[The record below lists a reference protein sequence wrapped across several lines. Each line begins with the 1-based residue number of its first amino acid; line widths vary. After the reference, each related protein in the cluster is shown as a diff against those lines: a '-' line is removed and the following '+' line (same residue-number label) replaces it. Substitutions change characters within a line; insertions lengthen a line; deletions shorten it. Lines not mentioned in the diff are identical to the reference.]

1 MQQNRR
7 QGQMNAIVAF
17 KGSSPGAAAPAAPLA
32 ARHRPD
38 APIRIE
44 IRPLQACAG
53 IRDAWT
59 DLASRAIASNL
70 FFEPDFALAA
80 AQHLVAFRDAVAIL
94 AWQGEADEPQRRLI
108 GFVPCFPRDRLFVP
122 DELIG
127 FSDRRIFD
135 GAPLLDR
142 LRAQA
147 VIEAVLSLRADWR
160 LEGHGLVLRQI
171 ALEGPLTTAVLR
183 AAETLGLSA
192 TLQPASRPARSR
204 LAMASPNKAAALSE
218 ALARQ
223 DKVTLLESGSR
234 IKLRDAVEI
243 LLAMEASGSRA
254 RAGAAMLQDTREAG
268 FVRAMTRG
276 LASTRQCRVAL
287 LMLGERPIAG
297 VILLGRGE
305 KRWLF
310 ASVQD
315 DAFAPFEP
323 ELVLLAM
330 LGQTAPARAILLPGG
345 APVFGTAAA
354 SHGEIRLAPQGALKP
369 RDLAARARDALKRS
383 FFRLPRARLPR
394 AGAA

>member
-1 MQQNRR
+1 
-7 QGQMNAIVAF
+7 MNAIVAF

-147 VIEAVLSLRADWR
+147 VIEAVLSLRQGWR

-204 LAMASPNKAAALSE
+204 LAMASSNKAAALSE

-223 DKVTLLESGSR
+223 GKITLLESGSR

-254 RAGAAMLQDTREAG
+254 ARRGDAAGHA
-268 FVRAMTRG
+268 RG
-276 LASTRQCRVAL
+276 RFCARHDARLARTRQCRVAL

-345 APVFGTAAA
+345 APVFGRAAA
-354 SHGEIRLAPQGALKP
+354 SHGEIRLAPK
-369 RDLAARARDALKRS
+369 AR
-383 FFRLPRARLPR
+383 
-394 AGAA
+394 

>member
-1 MQQNRR
+1 MQQNGR

-17 KGSSPGAAAPAAPLA
+17 KGSSPGAVASAAPQT

-53 IRDAWT
+53 IRDAWA
-59 DLASRAIASNL
+59 DLAGRAIVPNL

-94 AWQGEADEPQRRLI
+94 AWQGEADEPQRRLTGLI
-108 GFVPCFPRDRLFVP
+108 PCFPRDRLFVP

-127 FSDRRIFD
+127 FSDKRVLD

-147 VIEAVLSLRADWR
+147 VIEAVLSLRKDWR
-160 LEGHGLVLRQI
+160 LEGHGLVLRQV
-171 ALEGPLTTAVLR
+171 ALESPLTTAILR
-183 AAETLGLSA
+183 AAERLGLAA
-192 TLQPASRPARSR
+192 TLQPASSPARSR

-223 DKVTLLESGSR
+223 GKVTLLESGAR

-243 LLAMEASGSRA
+243 LLAMEASGARA
-254 RAGAAMLQDTREAG
+254 RAGTAMLQDTREAG
-268 FVRAMTRG
+268 FVRAMTRSLG
-276 LASTRQCRVAL
+276 RSKQCRVAL

-297 VILLGRGE
+297 AILLGRGDR
-305 KRWLF
+305 RWLF

-330 LGQTAPARAILLPGG
+330 LGQAAPARAILLPGG
-345 APVFGTAAA
+345 APVFGTATAT
-354 SHGEIRLAPQGALKP
+354 HGELRLTPQGALKP
-369 RDLAARARDALKRS
+369 RDLAARARDALRRS
-383 FFRLPRARLPR
+383 LFRLPR

>member
-1 MQQNRR
+1 MQRNRR

-17 KGSSPGAAAPAAPLA
+17 KGSSPGAAAPAAPLT

-223 DKVTLLESGSR
+223 GKVTLLESGSR

-276 LASTRQCRVAL
+276 LARTRQCRVAL